1 VAVSKTAALQLH
13 SVACNQWRNQPKNWG
28 GGKMIDF
35 RRIALFF
42 LEKRLSQHK
51 ITIFFKNL
59 GGHGPFGP
67 ILATSML
74 ATTTDTTSL
83 D

>member
-13 SVACNQWRNQPKNWG
+13 SVACNQWRSQPKNWG

-42 LEKRLSQHK
+42 LEKRLSQQK
-51 ITIFFKNL
+51 MTIFFKNL
-59 GGHGPFGP
+59 GGHGP

-74 ATTTDTTSL
+74 ATTTDTTNL